1 MFDKVQHDVLLNILN
16 TDIMCQETLEL
27 LRKVLKVGY
36 VDVYNLTKREEYKKE
51 GTPPGS
57 IISPLMANVYL
68 HKLDVYIEELS
79 KTFNKGEVGKQFKQ
93 NSTFRY
99 RIENVTKIEIK
110 ENPIINKYPVLKN
123 IIPIVKKN
131 HAIVNNENFMTL
143 EDRQFKRLHFVRY
156 ADDILLG
163 VIGIKEECKSILRK
177 INTFLQEELKLELNY
192 EKCEINLTWEKQTK
206 YLGFLIGRYHKSI
219 KSKENNISP
228 ENLPQYNLDKLSE
241 QAMNNLALH
250 VPTKYILD
258 TLTKEGFLR
267 KLPKSNRYKGRG
279 VG

>member
-16 TDIMCQETLEL
+16 TDIMCQETIEL
-27 LRKVLKVGY
+27 LRKLLKVGY

-51 GTPPGS
+51 GTPQGS
-57 IISPLMANVYL
+57 IISPLMANIYL
-68 HKLDVYIEELS
+68 HKVDLYIEELA
-79 KTFNKGEVGKQFKQ
+79 KTFNKGEIGKQSKR
-93 NSTFRY
+93 NSTLRY
-99 RIENVTKIEIK
+99 RLENVTKIEIK
-110 ENPIINKYPVLKN
+110 ENPIIEKYPMLKK

-131 HAIVNNENFMTL
+131 HAIVNNENIMTL
-143 EDRQFKRLHFVRY
+143 EDGQFKRLHFVRY
-156 ADDILLG
+156 VDDILLG
-163 VIGIKEECKSILRK
+163 MIGTKEECKSILRK

-192 EKCEINLTWEKQTK
+192 DKCEINLTWEKQTN

-228 ENLPQYNLDKLSE
+228 ENLPQYNIKKLSE
-241 QAMNNLALH
+241 QAMNNLALQ
-250 VPTKYILD
+250 VPTKNILD
-258 TLTKEGFLR
+258 RLTKKGFLR